1 MSWLTVCSCI
11 YTALITTYSIDGSG
25 VRNRILRDDLIT
37 TANSFECLLYDN
49 PTQRNIEEVPA
60 SLHWRLNLDTMEEL
74 IFSETYSDDY
84 YLVSI
89 DGNAM
94 QIVVLGG
101 FSGSVYG
108 DQFVRFFVATER
120 KLRYYLN
127 MQCMS

>member
-1 MSWLTVCSCI
+1 M
-11 YTALITTYSIDGSG
+11 
-25 VRNRILRDDLIT
+25 RNRILRDDLIT

-60 SLHWRLNLDTMEEL
+60 SLHWRINLDTTEEF

-89 DGNAM
+89 DGNVM
-94 QIVVLGG
+94 QLVVLGG
-101 FSGSVYG
+101 FSGSVSCVYG

-127 MQCMS
+127 MQYMS